1 MLAPATSSIALMFK
15 KLAAFLFSAS
25 ALIFS
30 AQVISAQETQ
40 TRVVDEVVAVVND
53 GVITLS
59 RIKNEKK
66 DAVDSLVQQG
76 KSREEAQKL
85 VDGREGELIAN
96 MINEELLIQKAK
108 ELGVDKDA
116 DQQVNER
123 LTQIMKDNN
132 IKTVDALYAEMEK
145 QGVDPK
151 NIKDDWRRQ
160 AIREMVLQREVQSKL
175 YWGATGPELKAYFAS
190 HKDKFL
196 KPETVSFSELF
207 LGFAGRDEAQV
218 RQKAK
223 QFYDQLKAGADFAKM
238 VGGNG
243 DPAYVT
249 QGAGKV
255 EKVTVEGITDKK
267 LAAALQGV
275 KVGDY
280 TLPVELDQVGIV
292 ILKIDAREAK
302 SSDSVFDENAV
313 RLAIVN
319 EKGPEEQKK
328 FLSKLR
334 ADAYIKVSESY
345 RPLVSP
351 LLFADER
358 KTKPGTN

>member
-1 MLAPATSSIALMFK
+1 MFK
-15 KLAAFLFSAS
+15 KLAAFVFTAS
-25 ALIFS
+25 ALLFS
-30 AQVISAQETQ
+30 VSAISAQETQ

-76 KSREEAQKL
+76 KSRDEAVKM
-85 VDGREGELIAN
+85 VDEREGELIAN
-96 MINEELLIQKAK
+96 MINEELLVQKAK
-108 ELGVDKDA
+108 ELGVDKEA

-123 LTQIMKDNN
+123 MAQIMKDNN
-132 IKTVDALYAEMEK
+132 LKTVEALYAEMEK

-151 NIKDDWRRQ
+151 NLKDDWRRQ
-160 AIREMVLQREVQSKL
+160 AIRDMVIQREVQSKL
-175 YWGATGPELKAYFAS
+175 YWGATGDELKTYYAA
-190 HKDKFL
+190 HKDKFI

-207 LGFAGRDEAQV
+207 LGFAGRDESQV

-223 QFYDQLKAGADFAKM
+223 QFYDQLKAGADFTKM

-243 DPAYVT
+243 DPAYIT
-249 QGAGKV
+249 QGTGKADKV
-255 EKVTVEGITDKK
+255 SLVGMNEKI
-267 LAAALQGV
+267 ANALKGV

-280 TLPVELDQVGIV
+280 TLPIELDQVGIA
-292 ILKIDAREAK
+292 ILKVDGREAR

-313 RLAIVN
+313 RMAIVN

-334 ADAYIKVSESY
+334 ADAYIKLSEAY

-358 KTKPGTN
+358 KTKPGVN

>member
-1 MLAPATSSIALMFK
+1 MFK
-15 KLAAFLFSAS
+15 KLAVIVFAVSAVALSAS
-25 ALIFS
+25 A
-30 AQVISAQETQ
+30 VSAQETQ

-59 RIKNEKK
+59 RIKTEKK

-76 KSREEAQKL
+76 KSRDEAVKL
-85 VDGREGELIAN
+85 VEAREGELIAN

-123 LTQIMKDNN
+123 LAQLMKENN
-132 IKTVDALYAEMEK
+132 IKTVEALYAEMEK

-151 NIKDDWRRQ
+151 NLKDDWRRQ
-160 AIREMVLQREVQSKL
+160 AIREMVIQREVQSKL
-175 YWGATGPELKAYFAS
+175 YWGATGPELKSYFDA
-190 HKDKFL
+190 HKDKFT
-196 KPETVSFSELF
+196 KPETVSFSEFF

-223 QFYDQLKAGADFAKM
+223 KFYDELKAGADFTKM
-238 VGGNG
+238 VSGNG

-249 QGAGKV
+249 QGVGKA
-255 EKVTVEGITDKK
+255 EKIAVDGITDKK
-267 LAAALQGV
+267 LASALQGV
-275 KVGDY
+275 KPGDY
-280 TLPVELDQVGIV
+280 TLPIELDQVGMA
-292 ILKIDAREAK
+292 ILRVDARQAK

-334 ADAYIKVSESY
+334 ADAYIKVSETY

-358 KTKPGTN
+358 KTKPGIN